1 MWIFNF
7 LKRNKPTAAA
17 PVSSAALPQGHPVP
31 AVAPAPAPVAPV
43 SGGAVDT
50 MADSHSFER
59 QLIKD
64 GKIASL
70 VGEGMVINGDVILE
84 RSGIKIDG
92 RVNGNVAVRGDGV
105 LFVGERAVI
114 EGKVIAR
121 QLIVAGEIRGGLA
134 AMKCYLMPSAK
145 VAGNM
150 TYGKIKI
157 AEGAEIAGNISKD
170 VEAELD
176 QPEVVSLAQRREAKN
191 QASESPTD
199 QLRA

>member
-1 MWIFNF
+1 MWNFNF
-7 LKRNKPTAAA
+7 LKRKKLATAA
-17 PVSSAALPQGHPVP
+17 PVTAAALPQGQPVP
-31 AVAPAPAPVAPV
+31 AVSSAPAPVAPV
-43 SGGAVDT
+43 SIGAVDAV
-50 MADSHSFER
+50 ADSHSFER

-105 LFVGERAVI
+105 LFVGEKAVI

-150 TYGKIKI
+150 TYARIKI

-170 VEAELD
+170 VDAELE

-199 QLRA
+199 QQRA

>member
-1 MWIFNF
+1 MGILQF
-7 LKRNKPTAAA
+7 LRRKQHAAA
-17 PVSSAALPQGHPVP
+17 PALMVPQGQPAAAVP
-31 AVAPAPAPVAPV
+31 AAPAGPAT
-43 SGGAVDT
+43 GGAVGVVT
-50 MADSHSFER
+50 DSNSFER

-92 RVNGNVAVRGDGV
+92 RVNGNVAVRGDGI
-105 LFVGERAVI
+105 LFVGEKAVI

-134 AMKCYLMPSAK
+134 AMKCYLMSSAR

-150 TYGKIKI
+150 TYAKIKI
-157 AEGAEIAGNISKD
+157 SEGAEIAGNISKD
-170 VEAELD
+170 VHAELE

-191 QASESPTD
+191 QAGETPVD
-199 QLRA
+199 QQRA

>member
-1 MWIFNF
+1 MGIFQF
-7 LKRNKPTAAA
+7 LRRKKPVAA
-17 PVSSAALPQGHPVP
+17 PATALPQGQP
-31 AVAPAPAPVAPV
+31 ATSIPSAPAPVVASAP
-43 SGGAVDT
+43 GGAVGIV
-50 MADSHSFER
+50 ADSNSFER
-59 QLIKD
+59 QLIRD

-92 RVNGNVAVRGDGV
+92 RVNGNVAVRGDGI
-105 LFVGERAVI
+105 LFVGENAVI

-134 AMKCYLMPSAK
+134 AMKCYLMSSAK

-150 TYGKIKI
+150 TYAKIKI
-157 AEGAEIAGNISKD
+157 SEGAEIAGNISKD
-170 VEAELD
+170 VHAELE

-191 QASESPTD
+191 QAGEIPVD
-199 QLRA
+199 QQRA

>member
-1 MWIFNF
+1 MGIFNF
-7 LKRNKPTAAA
+7 LRRNKQPAAVPAAA
-17 PVSSAALPQGHPVP
+17 SPQGQPVT
-31 AVAPAPAPVAPV
+31 AVATAPVAPATAATV
-43 SGGAVDT
+43 DAVATDGQ
-50 MADSHSFER
+50 SFER

-64 GKIASL
+64 GKITSL

-105 LFVGERAVI
+105 LFVGEKAII

-150 TYGKIKI
+150 TYAKIKI

-170 VEAELD
+170 VHAELE

-191 QASESPTD
+191 QAAEPPTD
-199 QLRA
+199 QQRA